1 MMDRRAFL
9 AAACLAAAAPT
20 RAQRGR
26 VPVIGYLLVTP
37 VSEPPSRE
45 RQAFL
50 EGLRAFGR
58 VPGRNLEIL
67 YVSAE
72 GRPEFV
78 DDVARDLVL
87 RKPDVIVV
95 SGAVAVLAARRA
107 TMEIPIVIM
116 AVGDPVGI
124 GAVQSLSRPER
135 NVTGVSFIS
144 SDLAG
149 KRVQLM
155 ADMLPALRRVAVMW
169 DSRNANA
176 QSEVNATFAAI
187 KRLGI
192 ADARFPIDAESSI
205 AAVLERIGAL
215 RPDALYVAFEGG
227 TVMEFRTTIAEFG
240 LRLRVPVVSGWSLLT
255 EAGGLLSY
263 APDLPAMF
271 RRSAYYVHRILEG
284 AAPRD
289 LPVEQASTVEMVV
302 NMHTARALGIAVPP
316 SLLLRADR
324 VIQ

>member
-1 MMDRRAFL
+1 MDRRTVL
-9 AAACLAAAAPT
+9 ASLCLALPVAAH
-20 RAQRGR
+20 AQRAR
-26 VPVIGYLLVTP
+26 VPTIGYLLVTP
-37 VSEPPSRE
+37 VVDPPSGE

-50 EGLRAFGR
+50 DGLRAFGR
-58 VPGRNLEIL
+58 VPGRNVEIV
-67 YVSAE
+67 YASAE
-72 GRPEFV
+72 GHPEFV
-78 DDVARDLVL
+78 DDVARDLVM
-87 RKPDVIVV
+87 RKPDVIVA
-95 SGAVAVLAARRA
+95 SGAIAVLAARRA
-107 TMEIPIVIM
+107 TAEIPVVIM

-135 NVTGVSFIS
+135 NVTGVSFLS

-155 ADMLPALRRVAVMW
+155 ADLLPALRRVAVMW
-169 DSRNANA
+169 DPRNANA

-187 KRLGI
+187 ARLGI
-192 ADARFPIDAESSI
+192 AEARFPIGAESGV
-205 AAVLERIGAL
+205 AGVLERIGAQ

-227 TVMEFRTTIAEFG
+227 TVMEYRTAIAEFG
-240 LRLRVPVVSGWSLLT
+240 LRQRLPVVSGWSQLT

-284 AAPRD
+284 TAPRD
-289 LPVEQASTVEMVV
+289 LPVEQASTVEMVI
-302 NMHTARALGIAVPP
+302 NLRTAKALGVAVPQ

-324 VIQ
+324 IIQ

>member
-1 MMDRRAFL
+1 MDRRAAL
-9 AAACLAAAAPT
+9 AALCVLLPVPSG
-20 RAQRGR
+20 AQRGR
-26 VPVIGYLLVTP
+26 VPAIGYLLVTP
-37 VSEPPSRE
+37 VAEPPSLE

-50 EGLRAFGR
+50 DGLRAFGR
-58 VPGRNLEIL
+58 VPGRNLEIV
-67 YVSAE
+67 YASAE
-72 GRPEFV
+72 GHPEFV

-87 RKPDVIVV
+87 RKPDVIVA
-95 SGAVAVLAARRA
+95 SGAIAVLAARRA
-107 TMEIPIVIM
+107 TAEIPIVIM

-155 ADMLPALRRVAVMW
+155 VDLLPALRRVAVMW

-187 KRLGI
+187 ARLGV
-192 ADARFPIDAESSI
+192 AEARFSIDTGTAT
-205 AAVLERIGAL
+205 AAALERVAAL

-227 TVMEFRTTIAEFG
+227 TVMEYRTAIAEFG
-240 LRLRVPVVSGWSLLT
+240 LRQRMPVVSGWSLLT
-255 EAGGLLSY
+255 DAGGLLSY

-271 RRSAYYVHRILEG
+271 RRSAYYVHRILDG
-284 AAPRD
+284 ASPRD
-289 LPVEQASTVEMVV
+289 LPVEQASTVEMVI
-302 NMHTARALGIAVPP
+302 NMKTAKALGIAVPP

>member
-1 MMDRRAFL
+1 MDRRTLL
-9 AAACLAAAAPT
+9 AALCLALAVPAG
-20 RAQRGR
+20 AQRGR
-26 VPVIGYLLVTP
+26 VPMIGYLLVTP
-37 VSEPPSRE
+37 LSEPPSRE

-50 EGLRAFGR
+50 DGLRTFGR
-58 VPGRNLEIL
+58 VPGRNLEIV
-67 YVSAE
+67 YASAE

-87 RKPDVIVV
+87 RKPDVIVA

-107 TMEIPIVIM
+107 TAEIPIVIM

-124 GAVQSLSRPER
+124 GAVQSLSRPDG

-155 ADMLPALRRVAVMW
+155 SDMLPALRRVAVMW
-169 DSRNANA
+169 DPRNANA
-176 QSEVNATFAAI
+176 QSEVEATFAAI
-187 KRLGI
+187 ARLGI
-192 ADARFPIDAESSI
+192 ADARFPIGAESGIS
-205 AAVLERIGAL
+205 AALERIGAL

-227 TVMEFRTTIAEFG
+227 TVMEYRSTIGEFG
-240 LRLRVPVVSGWSLLT
+240 VRHRVPVVSGWSALT
-255 EAGGLLSY
+255 DAGGLLSY

-289 LPVEQASTVEMVV
+289 LPVEQASTVKMVV

>member
-1 MMDRRAFL
+1 M
-9 AAACLAAAAPT
+9 
-20 RAQRGR
+20 
-26 VPVIGYLLVTP
+26 IGYLLVTP
-37 VSEPPSRE
+37 VVDPPSGE

-50 EGLRAFGR
+50 DGLRAFGR
-58 VPGRNLEIL
+58 VPGRNVEIV
-67 YVSAE
+67 YASAE
-72 GRPEFV
+72 GHPEFV
-78 DDVARDLVL
+78 DDVARDLVM
-87 RKPDVIVV
+87 RKPDVIVA
-95 SGAVAVLAARRA
+95 SGAIAVLAARRA
-107 TMEIPIVIM
+107 TAEIPVVIM

-135 NVTGVSFIS
+135 NVTGVSFLS

-155 ADMLPALRRVAVMW
+155 ADLLPALRRVAVMW
-169 DSRNANA
+169 DPRNANA

-187 KRLGI
+187 ARLGI
-192 ADARFPIDAESSI
+192 AEARFPIGAESGV
-205 AAVLERIGAL
+205 AGVLERIGAQ

-227 TVMEFRTTIAEFG
+227 TVMEYRTAIAEFG
-240 LRLRVPVVSGWSLLT
+240 LRQRLPVVSGWSQLT

-284 AAPRD
+284 TAPRD
-289 LPVEQASTVEMVV
+289 LPVEQASTVEMVI
-302 NMHTARALGIAVPP
+302 NLRTAKALGVAVPQ

-324 VIQ
+324 IIQ

>member
-1 MMDRRAFL
+1 MKRRAFL
-9 AAACLAAAAPT
+9 AAACVAVAAPGG
-20 RAQRGR
+20 AQRGR
-26 VPVIGYLLVTP
+26 APVIGYLLVTP
-37 VSEPPSRE
+37 VVDPPSGE

-50 EGLRAFGR
+50 DGLRAFGR
-58 VPGRNLEIL
+58 VPGRNVEIV
-67 YVSAE
+67 YASAE
-72 GRPEFV
+72 GHPEFV
-78 DDVARDLVL
+78 DDVARDLVM
-87 RKPDVIVV
+87 RKPDVIVA
-95 SGAVAVLAARRA
+95 SGAIAVLAARRA
-107 TMEIPIVIM
+107 TAEIPVVIM

-135 NVTGVSFIS
+135 NVTGVSFLS

-155 ADMLPALRRVAVMW
+155 ADLLPALRRVAVIW
-169 DSRNANA
+169 DPRNANA

-187 KRLGI
+187 ARLGI
-192 ADARFPIDAESSI
+192 AEARFPIGAESGM
-205 AAVLERIGAL
+205 AGVLERIGAQ

-227 TVMEFRTTIAEFG
+227 TVMEYRTAIAEFG
-240 LRLRVPVVSGWSLLT
+240 LRQRLPVVSGWSLLT

-284 AAPRD
+284 TVPRD
-289 LPVEQASTVEMVV
+289 LPVEQASTVEMVI
-302 NMHTARALGIAVPP
+302 NLRTAKALGVAVPQ

-324 VIQ
+324 IIQ

>member
-1 MMDRRAFL
+1 MDRRAAL
-9 AAACLAAAAPT
+9 AALCVLLPVPSG
-20 RAQRGR
+20 AQRAR
-26 VPVIGYLLVTP
+26 VPAIGYLLVTP
-37 VSEPPSRE
+37 VAEPPSLE

-50 EGLRAFGR
+50 DGLRAFGR
-58 VPGRNLEIL
+58 VPGRNLEIV
-67 YVSAE
+67 YASAE
-72 GRPEFV
+72 GHPEFV

-87 RKPDVIVV
+87 RKPDVIVA
-95 SGAVAVLAARRA
+95 SGAIAVLAARRA
-107 TMEIPIVIM
+107 TAEIPIVIM

-155 ADMLPALRRVAVMW
+155 VDLLPALRRVAVMW

-187 KRLGI
+187 ARLGI
-192 ADARFPIDAESSI
+192 AEARFPIDTGTAT
-205 AAVLERIGAL
+205 AAALERVGAL

-227 TVMEFRTTIAEFG
+227 TVMEYRTAIAEFG
-240 LRLRVPVVSGWSLLT
+240 LRQRMPVVSGWSLLT
-255 EAGGLLSY
+255 DAGGLLSY

-284 AAPRD
+284 ASPRD
-289 LPVEQASTVEMVV
+289 LPVEQASTVEMVI
-302 NMHTARALGIAVPP
+302 NMKTAKALGIAVPP

>member
-1 MMDRRAFL
+1 MDRRTLL
-9 AAACLAAAAPT
+9 AALCLALPIPAGAQRARAPT
-20 RAQRGR
+20 
-26 VPVIGYLLVTP
+26 IGYLLVTP
-37 VSEPPSRE
+37 LSEPPSGE

-50 EGLRAFGR
+50 DGLRAFGR
-58 VPGRNLEIL
+58 VPGRNLVIV
-67 YVSAE
+67 YASAE
-72 GRPEFV
+72 GHPEFV

-87 RKPDVIVV
+87 RKPDVIVA

-107 TMEIPIVIM
+107 TAQIPVVIM

-124 GAVQSLSRPER
+124 GAVRSLSHPDG

-169 DSRNANA
+169 DPRNANA

-187 KRLGI
+187 ARLGI
-192 ADARFPIDAESSI
+192 DGARFPIGAESGI
-205 AAVLERIGAL
+205 VAVLERIGAQ
-215 RPDALYVAFEGG
+215 RQDALYVAFEGG
-227 TVMEFRTTIAEFG
+227 TVMEYRTTIAEFG
-240 LRLRVPVVSGWSLLT
+240 LRQRLPVVSGWGLLT
-255 EAGGLLSY
+255 DAGGLLSY

-284 AAPRD
+284 AAPQD
-289 LPVEQASTVEMVV
+289 LPVEQASTVEMVI
-302 NMHTARALGIAVPP
+302 NMKTAKALGIEVPP